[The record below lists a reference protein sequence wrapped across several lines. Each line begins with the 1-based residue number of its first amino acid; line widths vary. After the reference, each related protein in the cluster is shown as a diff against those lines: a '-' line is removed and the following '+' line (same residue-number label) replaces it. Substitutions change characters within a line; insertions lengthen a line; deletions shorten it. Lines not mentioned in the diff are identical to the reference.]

1 VSANKRENNLIK
13 SHSKFFSSVYGSL
26 FSNVT
31 PSNSRRV
38 ERHARHIACPQ
49 RLKYMHG
56 KRLIST
62 EFFPQI
68 DHLQVSKMDT
78 FRMLK
83 IQRIQRH
90 QRQQESVQLVYVSED
105 N

>member
-1 VSANKRENNLIK
+1 
-13 SHSKFFSSVYGSL
+13 
-26 FSNVT
+26 
-31 PSNSRRV
+31 
-38 ERHARHIACPQ
+38 
-49 RLKYMHG
+49 MHG